1 MALRSFLAVVI
12 QDQGDGPE
20 DGYDVVFPDF
30 PGCASSGGTR
40 EAAEEAA
47 GEALSIHIEEML
59 RVGEAIP
66 LPDPYRN
73 LPEWLVQQPVKVVG
87 SLMLSVELPELAQRA

>member
-30 PGCASSGGTR
+30 PGCESSGGTR
-40 EAAEEAA
+40 EAAEEDA
-47 GEALSIHIEEML
+47 GEAWSIHIEEML
-59 RVGEAIP
+59 RVEEAIP
-66 LPDPYRN
+66 LPGPYRD
-73 LPEWLVQQPVKVVG
+73 LPEGLVQQPVKVVG